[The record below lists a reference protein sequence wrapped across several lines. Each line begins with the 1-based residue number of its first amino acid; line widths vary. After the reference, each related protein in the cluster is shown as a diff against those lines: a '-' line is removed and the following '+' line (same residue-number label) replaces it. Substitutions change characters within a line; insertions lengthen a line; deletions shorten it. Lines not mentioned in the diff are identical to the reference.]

1 MPHINKALEEFS
13 NGWRYHILSN
23 ERNQSPYQLSNYS
36 MTRLIHLGPVSVEI
50 AGITDWSEKGIDGEA
65 PKNNKNSKSK

>member
-1 MPHINKALEEFS
+1 
-13 NGWRYHILSN
+13 
-23 ERNQSPYQLSNYS
+23 

-65 PKNNKNSKSK
+65 PKNNKNSKSKQCRENAVKQKEIKNSMNYIKCKVSLHCEGVKL